1 MRIII
6 YTGKGGVGKTSV
18 AAAAALRS
26 AMLGHRTLILSTDA
40 AHSLSDVFEEEL
52 SHEAKEITNNLWAME
67 ANVYTDLEENWGA
80 VRAHIAKLVAL
91 QGMDEVL
98 ADEAAILPGMDELFS
113 LARIKELSET
123 NKYDC
128 IVVDAAPT
136 GETLRLLALP
146 QTLSWSVK
154 LLRRADH
161 YIIKPLVRPLAKFS
175 PGIEEML
182 TPEEVIVALENMLKK
197 LKAMK
202 KLLADTSQTTVR
214 LVMNPEKMV
223 IKESKRALTYLNM
236 YGLLVDS
243 VVVNRV
249 LAANSGYLEGWREI
263 QQRYLDEVTSDFTPL
278 PIHQAPQ
285 YGAEVVGQTGL
296 NQLAKDLYGEQDPT
310 NIMFKQTVFEITKHN
325 EEYKMRVCLPMLD
338 RKKMR
343 IRNTGS
349 ELVLQL
355 ENQRRI
361 ISLPAAMTG
370 YKPVKANYEQD
381 YLVIQFAKINTQID
395 PKNQENQTIAETQEV
410 EKKQAESLEN
420 NENINNIY
428 SEKVVSEDLEEHEIS
443 R

>member
-18 AAAAALRS
+18 AAAAALRAAS
-26 AMLGHRTLILSTDA
+26 LGHRTLILSTDA
-40 AHSLSDVFEEEL
+40 AHSLSDVFDQDL
-52 SHEAKEITNNLWAME
+52 GHETKEISKNLWAME

-80 VRAHIAKLVAL
+80 VRAHIARLVAL

-113 LARIKELSET
+113 LARIKELSES
-123 NKYDC
+123 NNYDC

-202 KLLADTSQTTVR
+202 KLLADTSKTTVR

-223 IKESKRALTYLNM
+223 INESKRALTYLNM

-243 VVVNRV
+243 VIVNRV
-249 LAANSGYLEGWREI
+249 LAPDSGYLEGWRVV
-263 QQRYLDEVTSDFTPL
+263 QQRYLDEVASDFSPL
-278 PIHQAPQ
+278 PIQQAPQ
-285 YGAEVVGQTGL
+285 YAAEVIGQKGL
-296 NQLAKDLYGEQDPT
+296 EQLALDIYGKTDPAS
-310 NIMFKQTVFEITKHN
+310 IMFEHTVFEITKHN
-325 EEYKMRVCLPMLD
+325 REYKMRIRLPMLD

-343 IRNTGS
+343 IRNTGN
-349 ELVLQL
+349 ELVLQI

-370 YKPVKANYEQD
+370 YKPVRANYEQD
-381 YLVIQFAKINTQID
+381 YLVVQFAKINTPVHPENQATDNQITAEN
-395 PKNQENQTIAETQEV
+395 PSGNIENQENQENQKDQELV
-410 EKKQAESLEN
+410 K
-420 NENINNIY
+420 
-428 SEKVVSEDLEEHEIS
+428 
-443 R
+443 

>member
-18 AAAAALRS
+18 AAAAALQS
-26 AMLGHRTLILSTDA
+26 ALFGHRTLILSTDA

-52 SHEAKEITNNLWAME
+52 SHESKEIRENLWAME

-80 VRAHIAKLVAL
+80 VRAHIARLVAL
-91 QGMDEVL
+91 QGMEEVL

-113 LARIKELSET
+113 LARIKELSESGR
-123 NKYDC
+123 YDT
-128 IVVDAAPT
+128 IIVDAAPT

-154 LLRRADH
+154 LLRRADS
-161 YIIKPLVRPLAKFS
+161 YIIKPIVRPLAKFS

-182 TPEEVIVALENMLKK
+182 TPEEVLVALENMLKK
-197 LKAMK
+197 LKTMK
-202 KLLADTSQTTVR
+202 RLLSDTSKTTVR

-223 IKESKRALTYLNM
+223 INESKRALTYLNM

-243 VVVNRV
+243 VVVNRI
-249 LAANSGYLEGWREI
+249 LAPNSGYLEGWRAI
-263 QQRYLDEVTSDFTPL
+263 QQRYLDEIATDFAPL

-296 NQLAKDLYGEQDPT
+296 KQLATDLYGSQDPS
-310 NIMFKQTVFEITKHN
+310 NIMFEHTVFEITKHGD
-325 EEYKMRVCLPMLD
+325 EYKMRVCLPMLD

-349 ELVLQL
+349 ELVLQI

-361 ISLPAAMTG
+361 VSLPTAMIG
-370 YKPVKANYEQD
+370 YKPVKANYEQN
-381 YLVIQFAKINTQID
+381 YLVIQFAKN
-395 PKNQENQTIAETQEV
+395 NQVHPQNQDTTETQEEV
-410 EKKQAESLEN
+410 EEQKEN
-420 NENINNIY
+420 DINENKKDFG
-428 SEKVVSEDLEEHEIS
+428 SKKTFA
-443 R
+443 

>member
-18 AAAAALRS
+18 AAAAALRAAS
-26 AMLGHRTLILSTDA
+26 LGHRTLILSTDA
-40 AHSLSDVFEEEL
+40 AHSLGDVFDQEL
-52 SHEAKEITNNLWAME
+52 GHEAKEIMPNLWAME
-67 ANVYTDLEENWGA
+67 ANVYSDLEDNWGT
-80 VRAHIAKLVAL
+80 VRAHIARLVAL
-91 QGMDEVL
+91 QGMDQVL

-123 NKYDC
+123 NCYDC
-128 IVVDAAPT
+128 IIVDAAPT

-161 YIIKPLVRPLAKFS
+161 YIIKPIVRPLAKLS

-182 TPEEVIVALENMLKK
+182 TPEEVITALENMLKK
-197 LKAMK
+197 LQAMK
-202 KLLADTSQTTVR
+202 KLLSDTSKTTVR

-249 LAANSGYLEGWREI
+249 LAPDSGYLEGWRAV
-263 QQRYLDEVTSDFTPL
+263 QKRYLDEIQIDFAPL
-278 PIHQAPQ
+278 PIQQAAQ
-285 YGAEVVGQTGL
+285 YSTEVIGYEGL
-296 NQLAKDLYGEQDPT
+296 NKLATDLYSDSDPT
-310 NIMFKQTVFEITKHN
+310 KIMFEGCVFEITKDQQI
-325 EEYKMRVCLPMLD
+325 YQMRVRLPMLD
-338 RKKMR
+338 RSKMR

-361 ISLPAAMTG
+361 ISLPAAMIG
-370 YKPVKANYEQD
+370 YRPVKANYEKD
-381 YLVIQFAKINTQID
+381 YLLIQFSKPD
-395 PKNQENQTIAETQEV
+395 
-410 EKKQAESLEN
+410 KKADTPDSSKLE
-420 NENINNIY
+420 EIK
-428 SEKVVSEDLEEHEIS
+428 EQEDLESVYELATNLQS
-443 R
+443 SKLVS